1 MTTERSEVIRRGREM
16 INGSMPGGRRQ
27 RLCLEEAKETGAR
40 LSLFLNGYKDEDTAQ
55 KTVLRDIYGKR
66 HIVRNC
72 GRI

>member
-1 MTTERSEVIRRGREM
+1 M
-16 INGSMPGGRRQ
+16 INGSMSGGRRQ

-40 LSLFLNGYKDEDTAQ
+40 LSLWNLFPNGSKDEDTAQ
-55 KTVLRDIYGKR
+55 EMVLRDIYGKR